1 MKIHNSVYKSII
13 NKKIYIYLIITLII
27 GVLLMCVPKFDAG
40 KGHVNTKD
48 AYTVPA
54 SADNNGVGL
63 SAILASIE
71 GVGEV
76 EVFLNCKNSDN
87 SDDKKIEGMIIVAE
101 GGGNPEIVSMIQN
114 AIANTYGIPMHKI
127 NVLKMNK

>member
-1 MKIHNSVYKSII
+1 MII

-27 GVLLMCVPKFDAG
+27 GVLLMCVSKFSIGEDL
-40 KGHVNTKD
+40 VNTSD
-48 AYTVPA
+48 SYTVPA
-54 SADNNGVGL
+54 SADNNEVAL
-63 SAILASIE
+63 SEILASIE

-76 EVFLNCKNSDN
+76 EVFLNYKPPDN
-87 SDDKKIEGMIIVAE
+87 SDDRKIEGMIIVAE
-101 GGGNPEIVSMIQN
+101 GGGNSEIVSMIQN